1 MINKILGYKFSVPY
15 FGFNVNANFRGG
27 VFYFTPF
34 IRHPPPS
41 HPGGFAAGVRG
52 GMEVL
57 IFGLNKLKFYSD
69 LRRSGDSYHPDKLII
84 NSTPY
89 NIVFTKQSGE

>member
-1 MINKILGYKFSVPY
+1 MQILG
-15 FGFNVNANFRGG
+15 GG
-27 VFYFTPF
+27 VFLFTPF
-34 IRHPPPS
+34 IRHPPPL
-41 HPGGFAAGVRG
+41 PPRGFAAGGRG
-52 GMEVL
+52 GMGVL

>member
-1 MINKILGYKFSVPY
+1 MQILG
-15 FGFNVNANFRGG
+15 GFLLHSFHSA
-27 VFYFTPF
+27 
-34 IRHPPPS
+34 PPPS